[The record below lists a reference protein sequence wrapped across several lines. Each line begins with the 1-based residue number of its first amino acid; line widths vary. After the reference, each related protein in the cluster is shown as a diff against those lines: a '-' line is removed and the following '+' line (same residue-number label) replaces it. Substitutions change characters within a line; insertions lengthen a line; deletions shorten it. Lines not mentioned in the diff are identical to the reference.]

1 MSFCCMKVNL
11 KSCIYCISH
20 NMFMSHFKS
29 LWAFHTCSVRFP
41 KCIWA
46 FATLYVYQLIFIV
59 DVRNLCDDTQLNPL
73 SSILDSVF
81 FPFYMWGNFI
91 YRYDFWRWNVLP
103 LTMLLQESFSLVCTS
118 IKICTCDCRFLQRS
132 WTHHVEF
139 NSNKSCADEIWSFFD
154 VWTLPSEVHGK

>member
-1 MSFCCMKVNL
+1 
-11 KSCIYCISH
+11 
-20 NMFMSHFKS
+20 MSHLKI
-29 LWAFHTCSVRFP
+29 LWPFHTCSVRFP
-41 KCIWA
+41 RCIWA
-46 FATLYVYQLIFIV
+46 SVTLYVYQSICIV
-59 DVRNLCDDTQLNPL
+59 WCAELMRLYTAK
-73 SSILDSVF
+73 SSSLILDSVF

-91 YRYDFWRWNVLP
+91 YRYVFWRWNVLP

-139 NSNKSCADEIWSFFD
+139 NSNKSCADENWSFFD